1 MEQELNVYNMKGTG
15 KNIELTEEERKI
27 DGLIIPPQLFEKEG
41 YRVLI
46 RKIRYQNKEIEEL
59 KSKIL
64 NMEKDL
70 KKDLKK

>member
-59 KSKIL
+59 KNCL
-64 NMEKDL
+64 FL
-70 KKDLKK
+70 YP

>member
-70 KKDLKK
+70 KK

>member
-27 DGLIIPPQLFEKEG
+27 DGLNIPPQLFEKEG

>member
-1 MEQELNVYNMKGTG
+1 MEQELDVYNMKGTG